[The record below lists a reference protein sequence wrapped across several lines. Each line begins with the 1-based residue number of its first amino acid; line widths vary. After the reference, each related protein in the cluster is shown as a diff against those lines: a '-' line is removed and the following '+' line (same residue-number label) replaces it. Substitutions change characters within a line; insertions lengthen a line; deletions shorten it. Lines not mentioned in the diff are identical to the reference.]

1 MSMKGRTATDCSTIA
16 GEAGESIPDIDA
28 AGEVSAV
35 VVPCG
40 DNPPRS
46 FAYHVR
52 AKPRNR
58 RAATVAVTQGM
69 DDDVRR
75 PSAPPARAAP
85 PTAPAS
91 GTAGVLCVALEAN
104 ANWRRTASRT
114 LLHAISE
121 PSEPNSIHCDS
132 LKKYS
137 RAVVSG
143 AESIRRVMM
152 GRRLDADRSTS
163 L

>member
-75 PSAPPARAAP
+75 PSAPP
-85 PTAPAS
+85 TAPAS

-114 LLHAISE
+114 LLHAISD
-121 PSEPNSIHCDS
+121 PSEPNSIHWDS